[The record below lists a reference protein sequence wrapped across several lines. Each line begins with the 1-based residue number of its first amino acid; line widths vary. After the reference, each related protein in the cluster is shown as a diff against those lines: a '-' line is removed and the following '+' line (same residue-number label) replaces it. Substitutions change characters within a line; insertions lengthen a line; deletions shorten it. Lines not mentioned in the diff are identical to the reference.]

1 MGVNPWLWRREFR
14 RVVRGY
20 GTGRK
25 IKGDALAWFSDYLY
39 PLSVFINQGKKPAIE
54 EILPTWERKN
64 NK

>member
-1 MGVNPWLWRREFR
+1 M
-14 RVVRGY
+14 
-20 GTGRK
+20 
-25 IKGDALAWFSDYLY
+25 KGDALAWFSDYLY